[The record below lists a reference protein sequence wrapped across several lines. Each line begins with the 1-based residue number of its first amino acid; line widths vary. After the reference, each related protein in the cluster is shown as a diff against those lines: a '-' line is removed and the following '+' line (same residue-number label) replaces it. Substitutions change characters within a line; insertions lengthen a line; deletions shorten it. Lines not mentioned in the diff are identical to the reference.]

1 MNTLLTNN
9 LETVIKYCREY
20 NVEKL
25 YAFGSVMTDNFSE
38 NSDIDLLIKFKNIPF
53 EQYADNYFELHTLFE
68 KFFNRKVDLITEN
81 SLSNP
86 YFIKK
91 INQTKTVLYEG

>member
-1 MNTLLTNN
+1 MNN
-9 LETVIKYCREY
+9 LLKNNLDKIRKYCTEHD
-20 NVEKL
+20 VEKL
-25 YAFGSVMTDNFSE
+25 YAFGSVMTDNFSDS
-38 NSDIDLLIKFKNIPF
+38 SDIDLLVKFKNISF
-53 EQYADNYFELHTLFE
+53 EKYADNYFELLELFE
-68 KFFNRKVDLITEN
+68 IFFNRKVDLLTEN

>member
-1 MNTLLTNN
+1 MNN
-9 LETVIKYCREY
+9 LLKNNLDKLRQYCQEY
-20 NVEKL
+20 DVEKL
-25 YAFGSVMTDNFSE
+25 YAFGSVMTDNFSD
-38 NSDIDLLIKFKNIPF
+38 NSDIDLIIKFKEIPF
-53 EQYADNYFELHTLFE
+53 EKYADNYFNLHEMFE
-68 KFFNRKVDLITEN
+68 KLLNCKVDLVTEN